1 MPFEPVAPRS
11 VPTDVY
17 EQIVTGVLSGELAV
31 GATLPSERELARILG
46 VSRPAVREALGLSLI
61 HI

>member
-17 EQIVTGVLSGELAV
+17 EQIVTGSVVVIAV
-31 GATLPSERELARILG
+31 ALDQSAKGWPLMRRSKTPTDAEQPTPQ
-46 VSRPAVREALGLSLI
+46 AVA
-61 HI
+61 